1 LPAGFAIKRRG
12 SLGNLRYR
20 LDARLRKQGIDL
32 DWHVSEVPELSC
44 LTPQNVLHILRI
56 LQETF
61 TNILKH
67 AQATRIRVE
76 TGVDAA
82 GVFIRVG
89 DNGAG
94 FCGDRAGR
102 GLASMKQRAKIIG
115 ARLDIAPTAAG
126 TTLSLLLP
134 VS

>member
-1 LPAGFAIKRRG
+1 M
-12 SLGNLRYR
+12 
-20 LDARLRKQGIDL
+20 
-32 DWHVSEVPELSC
+32 
-44 LTPQNVLHILRI
+44 LHILRI

-67 AQATRIRVE
+67 AHATRIRVE
-76 TGVDAA
+76 TGVDATHEY
-82 GVFIRVG
+82 VYIRVG
-89 DNGAG
+89 DNGTG
-94 FCGDRAGR
+94 FSGDRAGR

-115 ARLDIAPTAAG
+115 ARLDIEPTAAG